1 MSAFDWKGPSQITP
15 ELKKSAITSQRSSKA
30 LQESRSKGSWANT
43 QWKLSNRGEKRLHT
57 KRNMG

>member
-30 LQESRSKGSWANT
+30 LDESRSKGSWANT
-43 QWKLSNRGEKRLHT
+43 QWKLSNRGDKKLSSKH
-57 KRNMG
+57 NVG